1 MLDMFGFETS
11 TELSRSQ
18 KIHRENERSN
28 LLVITRLVLR
38 AFLEETMKLRHRMV
52 ESDTQQLA
60 DLFMMLEKVLW
71 HGFRSSVQRMMIA
84 LRSPDAELW
93 AYIGRIASTHPD
105 MNECVRCIA
114 QLENITT
121 PIARIRA
128 LLRLAVMQKKLAD
141 YFNHIQSSKLLKKYV
156 MIFGVIGSWPNLNKT
171 NEKQKCTLWLSGK
184 AFMRQVKDHGECY
197 EPWALIRQE
206 ECVSLSGALVG
217 LSVLDCNLLLDQ
229 DHLQEQPPSVDL
241 AKYIRVPS
249 IPLQEESDADDET
262 SPESLKT
269 VLDQKNYLEERNRYL
284 EVNASDLRKKIDEL
298 EQEKCSAAS
307 VKESLSDT
315 DETLSVDKDLLHTLT
330 KEKDQLLQIASEKE
344 DSIRIL
350 KQQLSDTK
358 KVNVDLYEKIRVV
371 EEKCRQF
378 EKELITAKEHHTQE
392 KEKLRRTIE
401 ALKSHSSECE
411 SEIERKADTSEM
423 LRNELA
429 SKTDEYM
436 HTLNVLS
443 QKQEELSMA
452 NEKLNKLRRTN
463 LELKEKVMR
472 MPVVEQELADLRV
485 NFEYTTRKLEDYEKA
500 LEELGGHLSESKLR
514 MVELKEE
521 LLPLSDA
528 QWEKDADVD
537 NCKGCNVQFTVSRRK
552 HHCRNCG
559 SIYCNACSDARV
571 KLPSNAKPA
580 RVCLTCYNLLRSR
593 QNSTLTETSSLNS
606 I

>member
-1 MLDMFGFETS
+1 YFVLSTHIITTAMNVLDMFGFETS
-11 TELSRSQ
+11 TELSRTQ

-38 AFLEETMKLRHRMV
+38 AFLEETMKLRHRML

-71 HGFRSSVQRMMIA
+71 HGFKSSMHRMMIA

-141 YFNHIQSSKLLKKYV
+141 YFNHIQSSKLLK
-156 MIFGVIGSWPNLNKT
+156 
-171 NEKQKCTLWLSGK
+171 
-184 AFMRQVKDHGECY
+184 ECY

-206 ECVSLSGALVG
+206 EFVSLSGALVG
-217 LSVLDCNLLLDQ
+217 LSVFDCNLLLDQ

-249 IPLQEESDADDET
+249 IPLQKESDADDET

-284 EVNASDLRKKIDEL
+284 EVSASDLRKKVDEL
-298 EQEKCSAAS
+298 EQEKSSAAS
-307 VKESLSDT
+307 VKESLSNA
-315 DETLSVDKDLLHTLT
+315 DETLPVDNDLLHALT
-330 KEKDQLLQIASEKE
+330 KEKDHLLQIASEKE
-344 DSIRIL
+344 DSIRML

-358 KVNVDLYEKIRVV
+358 RVNVDLYEKIRIA

-378 EKELITAKEHHTQE
+378 EKELIIVKQHHTQE

-401 ALKSHSSECE
+401 ALKSHNSERE

-452 NEKLNKLRRTN
+452 NEKLSKLRRTN
-463 LELKEKVMR
+463 LELKEQVMR
-472 MPVVEQELADLRV
+472 MPVLEQELADLRV

-559 SIYCNACSDARV
+559 SIYCNTCSDARV
-571 KLPSNAKPA
+571 KLPSNARPA